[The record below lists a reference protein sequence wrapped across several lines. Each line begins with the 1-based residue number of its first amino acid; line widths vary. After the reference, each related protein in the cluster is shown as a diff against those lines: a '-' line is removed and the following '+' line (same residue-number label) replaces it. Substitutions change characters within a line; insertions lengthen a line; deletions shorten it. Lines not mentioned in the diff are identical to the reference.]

1 MTQNEKVLQFLK
13 DNGSI
18 TSMDAFN
25 KLRIT
30 RLSAR
35 IFDLR
40 KMGYKIGSVY
50 RRVEDRHGNFMYGY
64 DTYYL
69 KGYRDE

>member
-1 MTQNEKVLQFLK
+1 MTQNEKVLQYLK
-13 DNGSI
+13 INGSI

-35 IFDLR
+35 IYDLR
-40 KMGYKIGSVY
+40 KMGHTIGSVY
-50 RRVEDRHGNFMYGY
+50 RRVEDGHGNFLYGY

-69 KGYRDE
+69 KGQRDE